1 MKEPD
6 GEGIAS
12 RTDSESCDVVCKG
25 AGEALTGERVGRV
38 LSREILLHS
47 RVPTLCK

>member
-12 RTDSESCDVVCKG
+12 RTDSESCVVVRKD

-38 LSREILLHS
+38 LSREILLNS